1 MGRPRR
7 FRRLLAPASVP
18 ALLVACTLLA
28 AEPASGAGSL
38 RFLRDDTEV
47 ARLDADALRRA
58 CSPQTIT
65 VDDPYYERRVRYV
78 ACPLRDVLR
87 LGLGEDATALAGRDV
102 LFRALDGYVKP
113 AGGARM
119 AEDGAYLAFADADR
133 PAGFAPLGR
142 KAVDPGPFYLVWT
155 KPAQRD
161 TNVYPWPYQLAAIE
175 VTDLVR
181 RYPHTVPRD
190 VAHDSLAWA
199 GFDIFRAEC
208 IACHAVNGEGGT
220 VGPDL
225 NIPQSVVEYRP
236 VEQLKRYIRNP
247 AVFRYGNMPSHEHL
261 TPHDLDA
268 LIAYFTVMKTQKH
281 DPRGTQ

>member
-1 MGRPRR
+1 MRRPRR
-7 FRRLLAPASVP
+7 FLAPDFAAALLVGWAWCLLAPGSA
-18 ALLVACTLLA
+18 TGA
-28 AEPASGAGSL
+28 AAL

-47 ARLDADALRRA
+47 KRLDADALRRT
-58 CSPQTIT
+58 CGPQTIT
-65 VDDPYYERRVRYV
+65 VDDPYYERQVRYV
-78 ACPLRDVLR
+78 ACPLREVLR

-113 AGGARM
+113 VSGARV
-119 AEDGAYLAFADADR
+119 AEDGAYVAFADADR

-142 KAVDPGPFYLVWT
+142 KAVDPGPFYVVWT
-155 KPAQRD
+155 KPTQRD
-161 TNVYPWPYQLAAIE
+161 PNTYPWPYQLAAIE
-175 VTDLVR
+175 VTDLAR

-247 AVFRYGNMPSHEHL
+247 AAFRYGNMPSHEHL
-261 TPHDLDA
+261 TARDLDA
-268 LIAYFTVMKTQKH
+268 LIAYFEVMKMQKH
-281 DPRGTQ
+281 DPRGTR

>member
-1 MGRPRR
+1 MVLVGWACGV
-7 FRRLLAPASVP
+7 LAPTS
-18 ALLVACTLLA
+18 A
-28 AEPASGAGSL
+28 AGAATL

-47 ARLDADALRRA
+47 ARLDADALRRG
-58 CSPQTIT
+58 CTPETIT
-65 VDDPYYERRVRYV
+65 VDDPQYERRVRYV
-78 ACPLRDVLR
+78 ACPLREVLR
-87 LGLGEDATALAGRDV
+87 LGLGDEATALAGRDV

-113 AGGARM
+113 VGGARVT
-119 AEDGAYLAFADADR
+119 EDGGYLAFADADR

-155 KPAQRD
+155 KPTQRD
-161 TNVYPWPYQLAAIE
+161 TNAYPWPYQLDAIE

-225 NIPQSVVEYRP
+225 NIPLSVVEYRP
-236 VEQLKRYIRNP
+236 VDQLKRYIRNP
-247 AVFRYGNMPSHEHL
+247 AAFRYGNMPSHEHL
-261 TPHDLDA
+261 TARDLDA
-268 LIAYFTVMKTQKH
+268 LIAYFKIMKTQKH
-281 DPRGTQ
+281 DPRGAR

>member
-1 MGRPRR
+1 MRRPRR
-7 FRRLLAPASVP
+7 FLAPDLAVALLVGWASCLLAPGSA
-18 ALLVACTLLA
+18 TGA
-28 AEPASGAGSL
+28 ADL
-38 RFLRDDTEV
+38 RFLRDDIEV
-47 ARLDADALRRA
+47 KRLDAEALRRA

-65 VDDPYYERRVRYV
+65 VDDPYYERQVRYI
-78 ACPLRDVLR
+78 ACPLREVLR
-87 LGLGEDATALAGRDV
+87 LGLDEDPNTLAGRDV

-113 AGGARM
+113 VGGARL
-119 AEDGAYLAFADADR
+119 AEDGAYLAFADADL

-142 KAVDPGPFYLVWT
+142 KAVDPGPFYVVWT
-155 KPAQRD
+155 KPTQRD
-161 TNVYPWPYQLAAIE
+161 PNIYPWPYQLAAIE

-181 RYPHTVPRD
+181 RYPHTVPHD

-261 TPHDLDA
+261 TARDLDA
-268 LIAYFTVMKTQKH
+268 LIAYFEVMKTQKH
-281 DPRGTQ
+281 DPRGTR

>member
-1 MGRPRR
+1 MRRPRR
-7 FRRLLAPASVP
+7 FPIPGVVRVVLVGWACGVLAPAS
-18 ALLVACTLLA
+18 A
-28 AEPASGAGSL
+28 AGAATL

-47 ARLDADALRRA
+47 ARLDADALRRG
-58 CSPQTIT
+58 CTLETIT
-65 VDDPYYERRVRYV
+65 VDDPQYDRRVRYV
-78 ACPLRDVLR
+78 ACPLREVLR
-87 LGLGEDATALAGRDV
+87 LGLGDEATALAGRDV

-113 AGGARM
+113 AGGARVT
-119 AEDGAYLAFADADR
+119 EDGGYLAFADADR

-155 KPAQRD
+155 KPTQRD
-161 TNVYPWPYQLAAIE
+161 TNAYPWPYQLDAIE

-225 NIPQSVVEYRP
+225 NIPLSVVEYRP
-236 VEQLKRYIRNP
+236 VDQLKRYIRNP
-247 AVFRYGNMPSHEHL
+247 AAFRYGNMPSHEHL
-261 TPHDLDA
+261 TARDLDA
-268 LIAYFTVMKTQKH
+268 LIAYFKIMKTQKH
-281 DPRGTQ
+281 DPRGAR